1 MTKPNRRRVAPRD
14 RRGAFTL
21 IELMVVLAVICIL
34 AAMLL
39 PALRRVREV
48 ARRSKC
54 SYHLKQWHGVLQF
67 YADDHRGHLPSHDPS
82 RTHLSC
88 LGYDTATG
96 FKLSEELMEDYKL
109 PRDVWFCPS
118 DIIATYGQGSVH
130 GYDYYWDPKYHPY
143 GRVSSY
149 LILMGTDPKRETSSR
164 DRYYVG
170 TDRDTPNLET
180 ARPDEV
186 LMADRLRHGTAQGW
200 QCCNHVAYDPLGVNR
215 LHADGSVLWRSYPQ
229 CKLQYAA
236 VHYSWAGLLEWYW

>member
-1 MTKPNRRRVAPRD
+1 MTRPTKSPMASGGCRA
-14 RRGAFTL
+14 AFTL
-21 IELMVVLAVICIL
+21 VELLVVLAVISVL

-39 PALRRVREV
+39 PALRKVREV
-48 ARRSKC
+48 ARWSKC
-54 SYHLKQWHGVLQF
+54 SYHLRQWYGVIQL
-67 YADDHRGHLPSHDPS
+67 YADDHRGYLMPHDPS

-88 LGYDTATG
+88 LGYNASTG
-96 FKLSEELMEDYKL
+96 FKLTEELMEDYKL
-109 PRDVWFCPS
+109 PREVWFCPS
-118 DIIATYGQGSVH
+118 DTVTTYGQRSVH
-130 GYDYYWDPKYHPY
+130 GYDYYWDPQYHTY

-149 LILMGTDPKRETSSR
+149 LLLMGDPQNRLA
-164 DRYYVG
+164 YYVG

-186 LMADRLRHGTAQGW
+186 LMVDRLRHGTVQGW
-200 QCCNHVAYDPLGVNR
+200 ECANHSSYDPQGVNR